1 MEKRID
7 VVKLAASIIM
17 CQAAGAVG
25 GLYTAP
31 AIPEW
36 YTGLIKPSFTPP
48 NGVFGPVWTVLYLL
62 MGVALYL
69 VWRQGI
75 RDRRVRVA
83 MALFFGQLA
92 LNVLWTVL
100 FFGMQSPRLAF
111 FEIIL
116 LLLAISANAG
126 AFHRISK
133 PAGLLLVPYLAWV
146 CFAALLNGAIWKL
159 NL

>member
-1 MEKRID
+1 M
-7 VVKLAASIIM
+7 L

-36 YTGLIKPSFTPP
+36 YAGLTKPSFTPP
-48 NGVFGPVWTVLYLL
+48 DWLFGPVWTMLYLL

-69 VWRQGI
+69 VWRHGI
-75 RDRRVRVA
+75 HDRRVRAA

-100 FFGMQSPRLAF
+100 FFGMQSPQLAF
-111 FEIIL
+111 IEIIL
-116 LLLAISANAG
+116 LLLVIAANAR

-133 PAGLLLVPYLAWV
+133 PAALLLVPYLAWV
-146 CFAALLNGAIWKL
+146 CFAALLNGVIWRL
-159 NL
+159 NQ

>member
-1 MEKRID
+1 MKKGTDAMRFF
-7 VVKLAASIIM
+7 VSIIL

-36 YTGLIKPSFTPP
+36 YAGLTKPSFTPP
-48 NGVFGPVWTVLYLL
+48 DWLFGPVWTMLYLL

-75 RDRRVRVA
+75 HDRRVQVA
-83 MALFFGQLA
+83 MVLFFGQLA

-100 FFGMQSPRLAF
+100 FFGMQSPQLAF
-111 FEIIL
+111 IEIIL
-116 LLLAISANAG
+116 LLLVIAANAR

-133 PAGLLLVPYLAWV
+133 PAGLLLVPYMAWV
-146 CFAALLNGAIWKL
+146 CFAALLNGAIWRL
-159 NL
+159 N

>member
-1 MEKRID
+1 MEKKTD
-7 VVKLAASIIM
+7 VVKLAASIII

-36 YTGLIKPSFTPP
+36 YAGLTKPSFTPP

-62 MGVALYL
+62 MGMALYL
-69 VWRQGI
+69 VRRQGV
-75 RDRRVRVA
+75 RDSRVRAAVV
-83 MALFFGQLA
+83 LFFVQLA

-100 FFGMQSPRLAF
+100 FFGMESPRLAF
-111 FEIIL
+111 FEIIPL
-116 LLLAISANAG
+116 LLVIAANAR

-133 PAGLLLVPYLAWV
+133 PAGLLLIPYLAWV
-146 CFAALLNGAIWKL
+146 CFAALLNGAIWRL
-159 NL
+159 NT